1 MKKKAKKYIFGK
13 TLYVP
18 GNLQDEHF
26 FVFNAP
32 SIASVLDGFNTV
44 LFADTEVETLT
55 NSALITIYVNNEIVV
70 NEIELRGTSIFTNI
84 LTAPPAPFT
93 FYGSND
99 REPYH
104 PTPRPL
110 SGSDEIR
117 IRISNAF
124 SLGAVWKM
132 YIHFHYQPKQ

>member
-13 TLYVP
+13 RFDVP
-18 GNLQDEHF
+18 GNTNDEYF
-26 FVFNAP
+26 FTFNAP
-32 SIASVLDGFNTV
+32 AIASVLDGFNTV
-44 LFADTEVETLT
+44 LFPDTEVEMLN
-55 NSALITIYVNNEIVV
+55 NSALITIYVNNEILV
-70 NEIELRGTSIFTNI
+70 NEAELRGTSIFNNVTS
-84 LTAPPAPFT
+84 APPAGT
-93 FYGSND
+93 LFYGSND

-117 IRISNAF
+117 VRISNAL
-124 SLGAVWKM
+124 SLGALWKM